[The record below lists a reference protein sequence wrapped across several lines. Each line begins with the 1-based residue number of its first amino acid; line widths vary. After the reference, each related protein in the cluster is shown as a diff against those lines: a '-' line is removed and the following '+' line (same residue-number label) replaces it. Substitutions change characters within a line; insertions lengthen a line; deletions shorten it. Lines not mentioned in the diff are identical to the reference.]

1 MQRTWD
7 RRRFLGL
14 GMAAGA
20 GVLAP
25 RWLRGQAAARATT
38 DRAAQMRAAAATT
51 PIKTTKLYDNV
62 YLLRGSGGNMAVQT
76 CADGKLL
83 IDSSFS
89 TAAPRLRA
97 ALDAL
102 SKDPADALINTHWH
116 VDHTDGNEGM
126 HAAGFRIFAHT
137 MTRERMAK
145 PAHMKI
151 LGVDLPAYPAAALP
165 VITFEKSM
173 HLDHNGDTLDLVHME
188 PAHTDSD
195 IYIHFHRADVL
206 HAGDVFWNGFYP
218 FIDEETGGS
227 IGGTIRADDQI
238 LAVAGADTKVI
249 PGHGPLG
256 TKAQLQEF
264 RDMLATVRDRVDKLK
279 RSGAS
284 EQEVVAKKPTADLDA
299 KWAHG
304 GSPDTFVGIA
314 YRTV

>member
-1 MQRTWD
+1 MSV
-7 RRRFLGL
+7 
-14 GMAAGA
+14 AAGA
-20 GVLAP
+20 GMLSP
-25 RWLRGQAAARATT
+25 RWLHGQATAKPNVA
-38 DRAAQMRAAAATT
+38 DRAAQMRAAAANT
-51 PIKTTKLYDNV
+51 PIKTTRLYDNV
-62 YLLRGSGGNMAVQT
+62 YLLQGSGGNMAAQT
-76 CADGKLL
+76 GADGKVL

-97 ALDAL
+97 ALDEL

-116 VDHTDGNEGM
+116 IDHTDGNEGM
-126 HAAGFRIFAHT
+126 HAAGFTIFAHT
-137 MTRERMAK
+137 MTRARMAK
-145 PAHMKI
+145 ATHMKI
-151 LGVDLPAYPAAALP
+151 LGVDLPPYPAAALP
-165 VITFEKSM
+165 VITFEKAM
-173 HLDHNGDTLDLVHME
+173 HAEHNGDTLDLVHME

-195 IYIHFHRADVL
+195 IYIHFHKADVL

-227 IGGTIRADDQI
+227 IGGMIRADDQI
-238 LAVAGADTKVI
+238 LAVAGAETKVI

-304 GSPDTFVGIA
+304 GSPNMFVGIA